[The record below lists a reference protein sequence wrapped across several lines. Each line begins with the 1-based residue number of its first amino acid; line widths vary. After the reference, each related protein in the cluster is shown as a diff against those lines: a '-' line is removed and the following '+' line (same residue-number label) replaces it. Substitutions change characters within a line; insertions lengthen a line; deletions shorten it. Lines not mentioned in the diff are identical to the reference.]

1 MHVEQISS
9 NDGKS
14 DKLYIKS
21 KTALLEP
28 LQELCLPP
36 DSFTITLL
44 LDILLKPFRFGKIN
58 GITLVILYAYLSSH
72 AGKTVNYPNIIS

>member
-1 MHVEQISS
+1 MPAWVLNKHCAFQVFKISS

-21 KTALLEP
+21 KSPLLEP

-44 LDILLKPFRFGKIN
+44 LDIFQNLSDSGKLMVLL
-58 GITLVILYAYLSSH
+58 
-72 AGKTVNYPNIIS
+72 